1 MCVTG
6 LWAGGGGGVRIQ
18 ISLAR
23 HSGMTVPWNDPNAL
37 VGHVRTKDK
46 TSGYTSW
53 D

>member
-1 MCVTG
+1 MPDRSVG
-6 LWAGGGGGVRIQ
+6 WKGGGVRIQ

-23 HSGMTVPWNDPNAL
+23 HSGMTVPWNYPNAL